1 MASPRTR
8 RLLQELKPNNENDVS
23 ICSTHSST
31 FHLTVKDKRKK
42 IYFSDVLNVHLQILN
57 GFL

>member
-8 RLLQELKPNNENDVS
+8 RVLQELKPNNENTVN
-23 ICSTHSST
+23 IQQTNNFNNILST
-31 FHLTVKDKRKK
+31 FVK
-42 IYFSDVLNVHLQILN
+42 IYFRNVSNVMHIILN